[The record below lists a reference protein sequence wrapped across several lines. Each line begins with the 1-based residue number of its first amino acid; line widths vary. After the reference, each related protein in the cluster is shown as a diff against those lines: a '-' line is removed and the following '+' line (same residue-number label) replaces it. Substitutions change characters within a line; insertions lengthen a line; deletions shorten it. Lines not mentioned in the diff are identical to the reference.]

1 MWLDDY
7 QTLPLDGQPHL
18 LGYKNEDGTLAIEI
32 NAGGEGTTEVWRG
45 TDSSNIVTRNAQML
59 FQ

>member
-1 MWLDDY
+1 MIIS
-7 QTLPLDGQPHL
+7 
-18 LGYKNEDGTLAIEI
+18 KVAIDKI

-59 FQ
+59 FP